1 MATST
6 DLILTVGRLNFL
18 VCQYLFGLAYLAPK
32 HLVLLLLPVVV
43 VHHVLSVVVLHVP
56 HVLHVRPWINIVGV
70 ATAHVA
76 IAERILCVHAGD

>member
-1 MATST
+1 
-6 DLILTVGRLNFL
+6 
-18 VCQYLFGLAYLAPK
+18 
-32 HLVLLLLPVVV
+32 LLLLPVVVVV

-70 ATAHVA
+70 AAAHVA

>member
-6 DLILTVGRLNFL
+6 DLILTVGRSNSL
-18 VCQYLFGLAYLAPK
+18 VCQYFFGLE
-32 HLVLLLLPVVV
+32 LLLPVVVVV
-43 VHHVLSVVVLHVP
+43 VHHVLSIVVLHVP